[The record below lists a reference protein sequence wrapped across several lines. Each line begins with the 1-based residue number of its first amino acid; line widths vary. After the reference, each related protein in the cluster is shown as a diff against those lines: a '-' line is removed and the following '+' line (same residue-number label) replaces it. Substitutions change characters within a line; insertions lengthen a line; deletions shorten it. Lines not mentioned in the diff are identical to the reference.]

1 MTRQEIYNECV
12 LLIAEMVVRARRL
25 QEKQY
30 QEWIREQ
37 RENILNTPDQK
48 MNAFAWKVLEIVDVY
63 RGKEMSI

>member
-63 RGKEMSI
+63 RGKEMSV